1 MRKTCGRLSAYLAD
15 SVRISRAT
23 FPQRAL
29 TMRMVM
35 EKMVVYTQVY
45 RCFSA
50 TFSASS
56 VRRFKELFSAFSP
69 LSTRS
74 IVNPSILLN
83 NSKLGEAS

>member
-23 FPQRAL
+23 FPRRILVTHVA
-29 TMRMVM
+29 M
-35 EKMVVYTQVY
+35 EKLAVYTHVC
-45 RCFSA
+45 RRFSA
-50 TFSASS
+50 TFSAVSN
-56 VRRFKELFSAFSP
+56 RQLKGFSIVFSP

-74 IVNPSILLN
+74 IVNPSVLLN